1 MYHIKN
7 DKRSIQ
13 SSKWIYSA
21 LEALMQEKEYSEIT
35 VTDIVNKAN
44 LGRTTFYRNFDTID
58 DILKMKLDE
67 KFEGLTQYLRDN
79 YKPMISGN
87 NTVFLKPFL
96 KYWYVNSHI
105 IELLIQANKTELIYS
120 SLKTLINN
128 YKSFIIKPNNNSF
141 ANINFIIELKATIMV
156 NILQEW
162 IKTNMSITPDELSDI
177 IITEINESFINGILL

>member
-87 NTVFLKPFL
+87 NTVFLKPLL